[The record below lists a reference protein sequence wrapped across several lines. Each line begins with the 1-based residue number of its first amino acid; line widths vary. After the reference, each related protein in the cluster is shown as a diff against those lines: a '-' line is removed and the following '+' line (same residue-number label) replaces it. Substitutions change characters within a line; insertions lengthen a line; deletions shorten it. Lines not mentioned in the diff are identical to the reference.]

1 MTHKTYE
8 ELDREMLERIRK
20 FGREMRALSPVL
32 RNLLKLMLWLAYAIF
47 FWLPGCAAATLLLLG
62 NGVRTV
68 PKLGIALAAA
78 GMFYLASI
86 EQTLAGDALFLM
98 AVVVVAKAVFDWVYA
113 VVRRAQAV
121 EPSAFIGKSIL
132 SPFGF
137 RSKFLTFFFA
147 FLAGA
152 AVWATEF
159 GGQVGPILVLGSFG
173 CLVQVVKKDIRIHES
188 KIREMDESARL
199 IMEAQRRLEEEEN
212 NDPGFH
218 RVGLGPGV
226 SDAELRR
233 PR

>member
-8 ELDREMLERIRK
+8 ELDREMIEHARK
-20 FGREMRALSPVL
+20 FAQALRALSPVL
-32 RNLLKLMLWLAYAIF
+32 RNLLKLIARIAFWLF
-47 FWLPGCAAATLLLLG
+47 LWLPGWVVATLLLLG
-62 NGVRTV
+62 NGVRTA
-68 PKLGIALAAA
+68 PKVSIACASA

-86 EQTLAGDALFLM
+86 EQTLAGDTLFLM

-113 VVRRAQAV
+113 VARRAQAV
-121 EPSAFIGKSIL
+121 EPSGFIGKSIL

-137 RSKFLTFFFA
+137 HSKFLTFFFA

-152 AVWATEF
+152 AVWATQF
-159 GGQVGPILVLGSFG
+159 GDYIGPILVLGSFG
-173 CLVQVVKKDIRIHES
+173 CMFMIVDKDLRAHER

-199 IMEAQRRLEEEEN
+199 IMEAQRRLEEEDN

-218 RVGLGPGV
+218 RVELGPGV
-226 SDAELRR
+226 SDAERRR